1 MTKEE
6 VEIWNTLKDIEE
18 DLNNIKERVIKLE
31 TKQLKKDE
39 NN

>member
-31 TKQLKKDE
+31 TKQLKDE